1 MQKLNLEIID
11 GEIYA
16 NVNIFSVILFLKKNT
31 IQDE

>member
-16 NVNIFSVILFLKKNT
+16 NVKVSIFSVLLFLKKNNSR
-31 IQDE
+31 